1 MENVIEVTMLEETM
15 NIMDRPAMA
24 KKPVKRTLKP
34 PKRRGTVNRS
44 TIKKAVR
51 TVKAGRS
58 RKK

>member
-1 MENVIEVTMLEETM
+1 MDL
-15 NIMDRPAMA
+15 MDRPAMA

-34 PKRRGTVNRS
+34 PKKRGTVKRS